1 MADLIIWVMFHVVIG
16 SKQTHENPRQILF
29 RMSSSHPA
37 SFGIKI
43 PVPSG
48 LVWDQPTSE
57 MRKAGA
63 LLRDNSIKIILL
75 KNKNTL
81 HQFINRMGGVLII
94 LMLIFMT

>member
-1 MADLIIWVMFHVVIG
+1 MVDLIIWVMFHVVIG

-63 LLRDNSIKIILL
+63 LLRDNSIKIILQ
-75 KNKNTL
+75 KIKIKKKTL
-81 HQFINRMGGVLII
+81 TPIY
-94 LMLIFMT
+94 

>member
-1 MADLIIWVMFHVVIG
+1 MVDLIIWVMFHVVIG

-43 PVPSG
+43 PVPSV

-75 KNKNTL
+75 KKKNKKKNLTP
-81 HQFINRMGGVLII
+81 IY
-94 LMLIFMT
+94 